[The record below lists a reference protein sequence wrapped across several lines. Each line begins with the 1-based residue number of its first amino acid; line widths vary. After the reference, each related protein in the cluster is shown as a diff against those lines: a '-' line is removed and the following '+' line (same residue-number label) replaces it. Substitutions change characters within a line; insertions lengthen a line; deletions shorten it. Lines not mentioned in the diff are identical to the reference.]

1 MMSSSVRCSYFSLY
15 EQNAS
20 IFLCIF
26 ALKLQNM
33 TKAFTAPRFVSKSK
47 AEFTKTLNKRVE
59 KYFKENGISK
69 KGNWKMI
76 IKFILVF
83 AAYFVPFGFMLTGN
97 FQSAAGVLGLY
108 FLMGIGQSL
117 IGLSIMHDANHGSL
131 SKNRKINDIVSYS
144 LNLIGGNS
152 INWKIQHNFLHHSF
166 TNVHGMDEDISSIPI
181 LRFAP
186 QTKRLA
192 IHKFQFLYAWFFYGL
207 MTFSWTV
214 AKDMIQLVSFDKR
227 GLLKMQRTT
236 FAREMAIIVVSKII
250 FYAYTLVIP
259 LMALE
264 TAWYSVFL
272 GWVLMHIVS
281 GVILAAIFQPAHV
294 VKETE
299 YPEMNE
305 EGNVENQ
312 WTIHQLSTTMNFAPT
327 SELFSYFVGGLNF
340 QVEHHLFPHICHQHY
355 KAIAPIV
362 EETCKEFDVPYY
374 SKKTFLG
381 AVVDHTQLL
390 YRFGRA

>member
-1 MMSSSVRCSYFSLY
+1 
-15 EQNAS
+15 
-20 IFLCIF
+20 
-26 ALKLQNM
+26 
-33 TKAFTAPRFVSKSK
+33 
-47 AEFTKTLNKRVE
+47 
-59 KYFKENGISK
+59 
-69 KGNWKMI
+69 
-76 IKFILVF
+76 
-83 AAYFVPFGFMLTGN
+83 
-97 FQSAAGVLGLY
+97 
-108 FLMGIGQSL
+108 
-117 IGLSIMHDANHGSL
+117 
-131 SKNRKINDIVSYS
+131 
-144 LNLIGGNS
+144 
-152 INWKIQHNFLHHSF
+152 
-166 TNVHGMDEDISSIPI
+166 
-181 LRFAP
+181 
-186 QTKRLA
+186 
-192 IHKFQFLYAWFFYGL
+192 
-207 MTFSWTV
+207 
-214 AKDMIQLVSFDKR
+214 
-227 GLLKMQRTT
+227 
-236 FAREMAIIVVSKII
+236 MAIIVVSKII